1 MSETSKIPFYAKSA
15 LIFIS
20 LFAFVYTMSIAQNI
34 VIPIVYATIIA
45 ILLNPF
51 VNFLCRLKINRI
63 VAIIIAVVFGL
74 SLVAILFYV
83 VISQALV
90 FSESLPHITEKFS
103 SSINNFIHWLSQIT
117 NIHESKINNWL
128 SETQIDEMDKLEVGK
143 SITKAGHIIVT
154 VVLLPVYM
162 VMILYYKP
170 LILEFIRRLFRLQHH
185 NAVEEVL
192 AGSKKIIQSYLVGL
206 FIEMLIVAVLNSVGL
221 LLIGIDYA
229 ILLGVIG
236 ALLNIIPYLGAII
249 AATIFMLIALIT
261 KTPIFM
267 LYVLIMYLFIQFI
280 DNNFLI
286 PKVVAARVKI
296 NALVSI
302 IVVIIGGTIWGI
314 PGMFLAIPMT
324 AIIKVIF
331 DHIDSLKPWGFLLGD
346 IVPTTPKYTLHRIKQ
361 KLRNQILPTKK
372 LKKIE
377 GYDEI

>member
-1 MSETSKIPFYAKSA
+1 MSETTKIPFYAKTA

-51 VNFLCRLKINRI
+51 VNFLCRRKINRL
-63 VAIIIAVVFGL
+63 VAIIIAVIIGL
-74 SLVAILFYV
+74 CLVALLFYV
-83 VISQALV
+83 VITQAMV
-90 FSESLPHITEKFS
+90 FSESLPYMTEKFS
-103 SSINNFIHWLSQIT
+103 ASSSNFVHWLSDKT
-117 NIHESKINNWL
+117 NISESKINNWL
-128 SETQIDEMDKLEVGK
+128 SDTQSDEMSKLEVGK
-143 SITKAGHIIVT
+143 SITKVGNIIVT
-154 VVLLPVYM
+154 MVLLPVYM

-170 LILEFIRRLFRLQHH
+170 LLLDFIRRLFRLQDHS
-185 NAVEEVL
+185 AVEEVL

-206 FIEMLIVAVLNSVGL
+206 SIEMIIVAVLNSLGL

-249 AATIFMLIALIT
+249 AATIFMFIALLT

-302 IVVIIGGTIWGI
+302 VVVIIGGTIWGV
-314 PGMFLAIPMT
+314 PGMFLAIPLT
-324 AIIKVIF
+324 AIVKVIF
-331 DHIDSLKPWGFLLGD
+331 DHIEPLKPWGFLLGD
-346 IVPTTPKYTLHRIKQ
+346 IVPTTPKYTLERLKK
-361 KLRNQILPTKK
+361 KLRGSLLPLNKM
-372 LKKIE
+372 KKIE
-377 GYDEI
+377 NYDEI